1 MKKDVTF
8 IGTIHSSYKTRAD
21 APRQGNDE
29 MCEIEIF
36 KEYEQGLKDL
46 EGFSHLHIF
55 YWLHESKGF
64 TLSVNTPWD
73 DKPHG
78 LFATRSPHRINP
90 IAYAAVEL
98 VEKKQNILK
107 VKGLDAIEGTP
118 VLDIKPYIPKIDAK
132 SEAQIG
138 WLSEKNFLKPRIYEF
153 KTETEW
159 TERKKGICRSSS
171 KPDIE
176 IGCPPEFGGEKE
188 YWSPEHLFVASIE
201 VCIMTTFIWLLEKN
215 NLSILSY
222 KSKAKGKAHMV
233 KTDFVFA
240 EVEIA
245 PVIEIRNE
253 KNRVK
258 INNLIIEASNQCMVS
273 KSSKCKVILHPL
285 IQVKN

>member
-21 APRQGNDE
+21 APRQGGDE
-29 MCEIEIF
+29 ICEIEIF

-55 YWLHESKGF
+55 YWLHESKSF

-107 VKGLDAIEGTP
+107 VKGLDALEGTP
-118 VLDIKPYIPKIDAK
+118 VLDIKPYIPRIDAK
-132 SEAQIG
+132 PEARIG
-138 WLSEKNFLKPRIYEF
+138 WLSEKNFLKPRIYEY
-153 KTETEW
+153 KTTTEW
-159 TERKKGICRSSS
+159 TEGKKGICKSPN
-171 KPDIE
+171 KPDIT
-176 IGCPPEFGGEKE
+176 IGCPPEFGGTKE

-215 NLSILSY
+215 NLNIISY
-222 KSKAKGKAHMV
+222 QSKAKGKAHMV
-233 KTDFVFA
+233 KTDFVFS
-240 EVEIA
+240 EIELK
-245 PVIEIRNE
+245 PVIEI
-253 KNRVK
+253 KNDEIKNK
-258 INNLIIEASNQCMVS
+258 IHNLIIDAGKQCMVS
-273 KSSKCKVILHPL
+273 QSLKCKVILRPL
-285 IQVKN
+285 IKITD